1 MRAVVQRVARARVT
15 VDGRETCAIGPG
27 LVVLVGVA
35 EGDGTNDVS
44 YLADKIVNLRIMEDE
59 GGRMNRSVSETKD
72 AVLVVSQFTLI
83 AETRKGRRPSFAGA
97 AAPKIAEPLVCDLT
111 DRLHAAGVTVGGGEF
126 GASMNVELINHG
138 PVTIILDSRDRHVS
152 RRSAKSTG

>member
-59 GGRMNRSVSETKD
+59 GGRMNRSVRV
-72 AVLVVSQFTLI
+72 AV
-83 AETRKGRRPSFAGA
+83 
-97 AAPKIAEPLVCDLT
+97 
-111 DRLHAAGVTVGGGEF
+111 
-126 GASMNVELINHG
+126 
-138 PVTIILDSRDRHVS
+138 RHCWL
-152 RRSAKSTG
+152 R

>member
-1 MRAVVQRVARARVT
+1 
-15 VDGRETCAIGPG
+15 
-27 LVVLVGVA
+27 VGVA

-111 DRLHAAGVTVGGGEF
+111 DLLHAAGVTVGGGEF
-126 GASMNVELINHG
+126 GATMNVELINHG